1 MPNAILSP
9 IIIGV
14 LLEIVVATGAV
25 VIGATIGGLLI
36 GLSIR
41 SAGGIYFAGG
51 FLTLDFGG
59 RLVVVDFGTVVVVVV
74 VFGSVV
80 VVEGATEV
88 VLDAGGKTVLIG
100 TGGVITVVLEDCN
113 VLITV

>member
-1 MPNAILSP
+1 MLSP

-14 LLEIVVATGAV
+14 LFEIVVA
-25 VIGATIGGLLI
+25 IGGVLI

-41 SAGGIYFAGG
+41 SGGGMYFAGG

-80 VVEGATEV
+80 VVEGAIEEV
-88 VLDAGGKTVLIG
+88 VGMGGRAGLVWPEGFG
-100 TGGVITVVLEDCN
+100 TTFVEDCI
-113 VLITV
+113 VLTTV

>member
-1 MPNAILSP
+1 MLSP

-14 LLEIVVATGAV
+14 LFEIVVA
-25 VIGATIGGLLI
+25 IGTAMGGVLI

-41 SAGGIYFAGG
+41 SGGGMYFAGG

-74 VFGSVV
+74 GFGSVV
-80 VVEGATEV
+80 VVEGAVEEV
-88 VLDAGGKTVLIG
+88 VGRGGRAGLVWPEGVG
-100 TGGVITVVLEDCN
+100 TTFVEDCI
-113 VLITV
+113 VLTIV

>member
-1 MPNAILSP
+1 MLSP

-14 LLEIVVATGAV
+14 LFEIVVAIGV
-25 VIGATIGGLLI
+25 VTIGGVLI

-41 SAGGIYFAGG
+41 SAGGMYFAGG
-51 FLTLDFGG
+51 FLLLDFGG

-80 VVEGATEV
+80 VVEGAVEGV
-88 VLDAGGKTVLIG
+88 VGMGGRAGLVWPEGVGTTVF
-100 TGGVITVVLEDCN
+100 EDCI
-113 VLITV
+113 VLTTV